1 MLCKRRNCDKPVAV
15 IKDQPCRLCHM
26 HLVKDR
32 EYQKRRYQKRKQTD
46 SASNPSTSNFG
57 AAASP
62 SSAQAEVTT
71 VKMKRHTKQ
80 AARVVQ
86 DIVSH
91 NPNHQTITTT
101 TLRQETE
108 STELHTVTHKI
119 QHVFVDEM
127 MRKKST
133 LSIEFANQRS
143 VMATRLKTDPDGAA
157 KIEVAN
163 QNIYDIYDYACHLH
177 RKLCLEHIDKY
188 TLSAKESTEAAPRKY
203 FANQL
208 KEWKNR
214 MRNPADRQ
222 IRQIMQQIVQ
232 IKLLNKEW
240 HSNTSAKLM
249 VRKMELYTCDEY
261 GDHMPYDDLNRRRVE
276 NYTYVQAFCTLIP
289 TAKRLT
295 TSTPTIPAPVC
306 QLRFPACLLLEYPG
320 GKQLIQ
326 QFLGATETKEFRQ
339 TREYWTPNNVRQ
351 AIDLVEQMVD
361 MLKHLEHVSRGRR
374 LTAAQIQCIP
384 EAQELQ
390 FNWKQL
396 DSSVRKFMYDQNS
409 DLRRCIGQFNTLLD
423 RALGIEGVQ
432 NLDRDLR
439 NNCRHVS
446 ELTEEERELCASQ
459 GYYLPPKY

>member
-1 MLCKRRNCDKPVAV
+1 MFCKLRNCDKPVAV
-15 IKDQPCRLCHM
+15 VKDQPCRLCHM
-26 HLVKDR
+26 HLVRDR
-32 EYQKRRYQKRKQTD
+32 QYQKRRYQKRKHTD
-46 SASNPSTSNFG
+46 SASTSPTSNFG
-57 AAASP
+57 ATAS

-108 STELHTVTHKI
+108 STELHSVTYKI

-127 MRKKST
+127 MQKKST
-133 LSIEFANQRS
+133 LSIEFANQLPLM
-143 VMATRLKTDPDGAA
+143 VARLKTDPDGAA
-157 KIEVAN
+157 KIKVAN
-163 QNIYDIYDYACHLH
+163 QNIYEIYAYACRLH
-177 RKLCLEHIDKY
+177 RKLCLQHIDECA
-188 TLSAKESTEAAPRKY
+188 LSMKQATEPAPRKY
-203 FANQL
+203 FDNQV
-208 KEWKNR
+208 KEWTAR
-214 MRNPADRQ
+214 MKNPADRQ
-222 IRQIMQQIVQ
+222 IRQIVQQIVQ

-249 VRKMELYTCDEY
+249 VRKMELYTCDEN

-276 NYTYVQAFCTLIP
+276 DYTYVQAFCTLIP
-289 TAKRLT
+289 TTKRLT
-295 TSTPTIPAPVC
+295 ISTPTIPASVC

-339 TREYWTPNNVRQ
+339 TRDYWTPTNVRQ
-351 AIDLVEQMVD
+351 AIDLVNQMVD
-361 MLKHLEHVSRGRR
+361 IRKHLEHVSRGRK

-423 RALGIEGVQ
+423 RALGIKGVQ

-439 NNCRHVS
+439 NACRS
-446 ELTEEERELCASQ
+446 LSDITEEERELCASQ